1 MLPTN
6 CLGDKHQNLL
16 TISML
21 KTPLRYSAGTCH
33 WVCVALQLTSLTPKL
48 HICSTSKIKKK
59 SFRIFFG
66 AGQNPAHVIYS
77 IQTLLPEQSF
87 RHAPCTNFATVPIQ
101 GANRSPAAPPAPYLT
116 RFSRGNRL
124 CYYTA
129 SILIALLSTTLL
141 TCTSICRMLHGDK
154 GRDRSQKPQRWYL
167 K

>member
-16 TISML
+16 IL
-21 KTPLRYSAGTCH
+21 LACFY

-59 SFRIFFG
+59 KSFRIFFG
-66 AGQNPAHVIYS
+66 AGQNPTHVIYS

-87 RHAPCTNFATVPIQ
+87 RHAPCTDFVTVPIH
-101 GANRSPAAPPAPYLT
+101 GANRSPAALHAPYMT